1 MHKIKI
7 KTQPNSVKIITS
19 FLGEMRMSETK
30 TEIRFSS
37 EVVTLSGQREYSG
50 TSTISLG
57 NGIAYKAGKNIALQG
72 FKLSYGLDE
81 DHEVE
86 DLKVRVYSPVWKQE
100 NGEFLCDYSYSCQ
113 FETERDNV
121 ETEISFRVQAFAE
134 VEVTA

>member
-19 FLGEMRMSETK
+19 FLGEMLMSETR

-57 NGIAYKAGKNIALQG
+57 NGVAYKAGKNIALQG
-72 FKLSYGLDE
+72 FKLSYGADE

-86 DLKVRVYSPVWKQE
+86 DLAVRISNPIWKQE
-100 NGEFLCDYSYSCQ
+100 NGEFLCDYSYWCQ
-113 FETERDNV
+113 LETERDDV

-134 VEVTA
+134 VEVPA